1 MDRPADP
8 DELDGPTVPET
19 VMSSDVVVDG
29 SDGVDEEA
37 GDTDATGTDV
47 TESDASPEE
56 SDAGLAMIAED
67 GHAVYD
73 LSEWSSQSRRLLATL
88 LGSTSVVHSWLGTV
102 LEVPAAE
109 LERTE
114 ELIAEVRA
122 TEEVGLDPEAPKLVY
137 EVGGWSPALQSMLAD
152 ALGDA
157 DIAYEWDASGDLVVY
172 EEDEAAVEAIFD
184 GLPDDDESADDGI
197 AAQDLLTALFV
208 AVSDLARRP
217 RDAGAVVGAAAAT
230 ERLSGLGV
238 PFGFDRRTW
247 EALVGAA
254 ESLRSLLDSDRSVS
268 DDEVAEAAAALRDRV
283 RQYV

>member
-8 DELDGPTVPET
+8 DELDGPTAAEP
-19 VMSSDVVVDG
+19 
-29 SDGVDEEA
+29 A
-37 GDTDATGTDV
+37 IP
-47 TESDASPEE
+47 SDAI
-56 SDAGLAMIAED
+56 ANGLAAIAED

-73 LSEWSSQSRRLLATL
+73 LSEWSSQSRRLLASL

-102 LEVPAAE
+102 LEVPAG
-109 LERTE
+109 ERERAE
-114 ELIAEVRA
+114 ELVAEVLA
-122 TEEVGLDPEAPKLVY
+122 SEAVGLDPDAPKLVY

-172 EEDEAAVEAIFD
+172 EDDEAAVEAIFD
-184 GLPDDDESADDGI
+184 GLPDDGESSDDGI
-197 AAQDLLTALFV
+197 VAQDLLTALFV

-217 RDAGAVVGAAAAT
+217 RDAGAVVDAAAAT

-238 PFGFDRRTW
+238 PFGFEPRTW

-254 ESLRSLLDSDRSVS
+254 ESLRALLDSDREVS
-268 DDEVAEAAAALRDRV
+268 DEEVAEAAAALRDRV
-283 RQYV
+283 RQFV